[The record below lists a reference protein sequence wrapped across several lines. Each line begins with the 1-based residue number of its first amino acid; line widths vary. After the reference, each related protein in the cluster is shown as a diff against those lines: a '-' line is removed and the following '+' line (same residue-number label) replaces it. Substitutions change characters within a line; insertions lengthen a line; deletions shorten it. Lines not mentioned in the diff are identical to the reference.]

1 MKLGMM
7 RGRVLPMGSAMFGAL
22 LTTAALSGCVVR
34 GPGGGGYQQPQ
45 SSGGAGSSYN
55 QSSGSNYNQGSSS
68 NYGGAT
74 SQPSS
79 QNDAAWVSNAINSI
93 NRGLNDPANQQAY
106 AQAILDQTHSTGKNP
121 KLVAG
126 QAARQAGT
134 TDTVVVT
141 LHVDWKGGLLGGTY
155 RTAVRWRFK
164 KDRHLDATVIDDNT
178 PQGVSSSSQD
188 SLDSAFETMY
198 DEFKI
203 QMSQLGY

>member
-106 AQAILDQTHSTGKNP
+106 ALDREEP
-121 KLVAG
+121 EAG
-126 QAARQAGT
+126 RRAGCSA
-134 TDTVVVT
+134 
-141 LHVDWKGGLLGGTY
+141 G
-155 RTAVRWRFK
+155 
-164 KDRHLDATVIDDNT
+164 RHHGHGRCH
-178 PQGVSSSSQD
+178 PPR
-188 SLDSAFETMY
+188 
-198 DEFKI
+198 
-203 QMSQLGY
+203 